1 MATTTNAAS
10 NLQFRLAPA
19 SRGVHLRLLAV
30 WAVVLLAAMAYC
42 WMHSSIADGGQHDP
56 LITLRWATTHWGGW
70 PLLLPLC
77 YALIRRLQFRIG
89 LAAALALAAPLAIAG
104 AAIAA
109 WIIDWLWGGPWT
121 LAAALYRMIPIAG
134 GTYLVF
140 VALAFWLLHPA
151 LLSPRAT
158 PLSPAPAAPMLA
170 VSTGSREQ
178 RIGAEQICWVQG
190 ARNYAELHAGSAQY
204 IMRSSMRELEEM
216 LSAHGFIRIH
226 RSYLVN
232 RKQVDA
238 LQQRRGEVLLRLRD
252 GTELPVGRTYREQVA
267 QNLG

>member
-1 MATTTNAAS
+1 
-10 NLQFRLAPA
+10 
-19 SRGVHLRLLAV
+19 
-30 WAVVLLAAMAYC
+30 
-42 WMHSSIADGGQHDP
+42 
-56 LITLRWATTHWGGW
+56 
-70 PLLLPLC
+70 
-77 YALIRRLQFRIG
+77 
-89 LAAALALAAPLAIAG
+89 
-104 AAIAA
+104 
-109 WIIDWLWGGPWT
+109 
-121 LAAALYRMIPIAG
+121 
-134 GTYLVF
+134 
-140 VALAFWLLHPA
+140 
-151 LLSPRAT
+151 
-158 PLSPAPAAPMLA
+158 MLA